1 MTGMYEE
8 EDYIEDRSCCRAQVG
23 CLCGTSSCR
32 LCCRFCPSVSESTST
47 RIVYIVFLMFSVVI
61 MALMMSIRVQKAIMG
76 MFPDHSVVCEWIGAG
91 KNCEAAM
98 GYMAVYRLGFAVSCY
113 HFLLMLIT
121 CVWMYTAMSGA
132 ALFIVIQLM
141 LLVFMYHSWTDKL
154 MARVDNGG
162 SPFCWYGVFSL
173 TAATIVY
180 SACACCVFLM
190 YYYFTLDEGWDI
202 ICWLIFIN
210 VAACI
215 VVSLV
220 ALSKQGPKDFRLR
233 LLHSSLISLYVM
245 YLTWTA
251 IASVPHNYRNSD
263 KWENSSVWIGAGH
276 DVRSD
281 YPDDDDD
288 DDDGEGDGNEEKIW
302 AEEILPYVSLA
313 LTLITVMYSVVRT
326 ATPDNCQAIE
336 FPSCPSRQSI
346 QRYDVEDIG
355 GQKVVRNESNGLAY
369 SYPLFHVMLSLATLF
384 LMMSLTDW
392 YTPSTARL
400 LTFGRSW
407 SAVWVKMS
415 SSWVCLVIYFTVT
428 IFPTMLPSRNYRTSP
443 VSGNM
448 GNGYA
453 GSIRGS
459 SRSLDDE
466 AAVPLSPSKPTT
478 TVHQETTV

>member
-121 CVWMYTAMSGA
+121 CGVKSSRDCRAGFHNGMWFYKFLLLITICIGSFFIPDPMDLFIYVWMYTAMSGA

-302 AEEILPYVSLA
+302 AEEILPYV
-313 LTLITVMYSVVRT
+313 I
-326 ATPDNCQAIE
+326 
-336 FPSCPSRQSI
+336 
-346 QRYDVEDIG
+346 
-355 GQKVVRNESNGLAY
+355 
-369 SYPLFHVMLSLATLF
+369 
-384 LMMSLTDW
+384 
-392 YTPSTARL
+392 
-400 LTFGRSW
+400 
-407 SAVWVKMS
+407 VWVP
-415 SSWVCLVIYFTVT
+415 C
-428 IFPTMLPSRNYRTSP
+428 
-443 VSGNM
+443 G
-448 GNGYA
+448 
-453 GSIRGS
+453 
-459 SRSLDDE
+459 
-466 AAVPLSPSKPTT
+466 
-478 TVHQETTV
+478 